1 MSRKVYYK
9 EKFDDLVMG
18 AKAELTDL
26 IKDMLTKIDTGCIEF
41 SDYKITT
48 PIFKESADDNN
59 DVIVSTFII
68 GGEIKFMVSDDYHNS
83 YELSINDIDMD
94 MTLYLLGQFEWFE
107 LTYRY
112 EKQYGGKQ

>member
-18 AKAELTDL
+18 AKTELTDL
-26 IKDMLTKIDTGCIEF
+26 IKDALTKIDNDSIEF
-41 SDYKITT
+41 VDHKIDT
-48 PIFKESADDNN
+48 PIFRRVEGNDELICNAFNSIDGVKFVVAD
-59 DVIVSTFII
+59 SY
-68 GGEIKFMVSDDYHNS
+68 GEEYQI
-83 YELSINDIDMD
+83 SINDIDMH